1 MGKLRH
7 IDTRS
12 LWIQQA
18 LRSGK
23 LELRKVRGDVN
34 PADLFTKHLSS
45 EERITNL
52 LALLGCRFRSGRSEE
67 APQMRRE
74 AGAKEELLACDMV
87 RQIED
92 GGFERDGYLYP
103 TVEWEG
109 ERLPE
114 AFPHD
119 PRVLPHQVK
128 GGLERL
134 FPRVVACKELQEIG
148 QSEDWLEIRGLKG
161 LAVAGVPA

>member
-1 MGKLRH
+1 M
-7 IDTRS
+7 
-12 LWIQQA
+12 
-18 LRSGK
+18 
-23 LELRKVRGDVN
+23 N

-74 AGAKEELLACDMV
+74 PGVKEEILAYDMV

-134 FPRVVACKELQEIG
+134 FPRVAACGELPEVKQETG
-148 QSEDWLEIRGLKG
+148 WLEEKG
-161 LAVAGVPA
+161 LQGLDAAGVPA